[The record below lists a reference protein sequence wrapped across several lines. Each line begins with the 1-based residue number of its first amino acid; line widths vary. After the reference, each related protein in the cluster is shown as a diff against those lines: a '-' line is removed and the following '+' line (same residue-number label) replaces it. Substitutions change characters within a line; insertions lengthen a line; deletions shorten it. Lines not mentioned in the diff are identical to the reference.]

1 MRCVVPALPRVV
13 PQAELVSTRHIYD
26 QLALVYLPIAI
37 GVFAVFAAAILLVV
51 VRYRARTSPSRW
63 SENTLLEGS
72 YAVLLACVA
81 GFLIYLTLSAEH
93 KVDTVANHE
102 RPSLR
107 IDVIAAKWEWEF
119 RYPGYGIAARSGV
132 VGDQPL
138 VVPENRAI
146 RFNLTSQDVIHSIWI
161 PQLEFKR
168 DLIHG
173 TVEHV
178 TLTFTQPGWFGGQC
192 AEFCGLHHPEMVF
205 RVHVLSPTAF
215 STWAAA
221 HRGKVT

>member
-1 MRCVVPALPRVV
+1 MGLGGRVL
-13 PQAELVSTRHIYD
+13 AAALVSTRNVYD
-26 QLALVYLPIAI
+26 QLASIYLPIAI
-37 GVFAVFAAAILLVV
+37 GVFVLFIVTVGYAVLRFHN
-51 VRYRARTSPSRW
+51 RAQVSRR
-63 SENTLLEGS
+63 SENNLLEGS
-72 YAVLLACVA
+72 YAVLLVCTA

-107 IDVIAAKWEWEF
+107 VDVTAAKWEWEF
-119 RYPGYGIAARSGV
+119 KYPGYGIAARSGV

-146 RFNLTSQDVIHSIWI
+146 RFNLTSQDVIHAIWI

-178 TLTFTQPGWFGGQC
+178 TLTFTHLGWFGGQC
-192 AEFCGLHHPEMVF
+192 AEFCGVHHAEMVF
-205 RVHVLSPTAF
+205 RVHVLSPGAF
-215 STWAAA
+215 TSWAAA
-221 HRGKVT
+221 HRGGVT

>member
-1 MRCVVPALPRVV
+1 VVSVLSRVL
-13 PQAELVSTRHIYD
+13 PQAEVVSTRHVYD
-26 QLALVYLPIAI
+26 QLASVYLPIAI
-37 GVFAVFAAAILLVV
+37 GVFVVFAAAILLAV
-51 VRYRARTSPSRW
+51 VRYRARARPSRW
-63 SENTLLEGS
+63 SENNLLEGS

-93 KVDTVANHE
+93 KIDTVANHE